1 MITKE
6 PARRIYNCYQQ
17 IEEIDRLKKEMLEE
31 VEKAMKREAESHEP
45 IPDSPYGRFGKGMQ
59 LGVPDGMCSSM
70 RIFNISPSIGVKVM
84 DEQLDKLE
92 KELIDLETIARLEL
106 LKSTESKP

>member
-6 PARRIYNCYQQ
+6 TARRIYNCYRQ
-17 IEEIDRLKKEMLEE
+17 IEGIDRLKKEMLED

-59 LGVPDGMCSSM
+59 LGVPDGVCSSM

-84 DEQLDKLE
+84 DEQRDKLE
-92 KELIDLETIARLEL
+92 KKLIDLGTIARLEL
-106 LKSTESKP
+106 LKGTESEP